1 MGLFHSDV
9 KYLQQQQALAAWS
22 ILDVFVDVNDKLFY
36 RFTRNW

>member
-9 KYLQQQQALAAWS
+9 KHSQQQQALAALS
-22 ILDVFVDVNDKLFY
+22 ILDVFADVNDKLFD